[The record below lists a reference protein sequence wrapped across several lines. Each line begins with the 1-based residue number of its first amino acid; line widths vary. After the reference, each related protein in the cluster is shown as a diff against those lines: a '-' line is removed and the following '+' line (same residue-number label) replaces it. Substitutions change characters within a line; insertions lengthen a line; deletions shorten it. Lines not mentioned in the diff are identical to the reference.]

1 MRWNF
6 PESRLLSQNFRPC
19 YALRMTDRPLLP
31 LFSQPRLHSSC
42 SSRVL
47 GIERI
52 MLWNRGKKRSQRI
65 SLLCERIRG
74 PYNFFIRKAQGKSS
88 RWIRDFLSDSGR
100 ISRGEIEFRV
110 YIYTTY
116 YGRNE
121 ARDERVSAII
131 FSEKRSSRR
140 ISKGEIIFAQVFG
153 IRGGLFLVERERWP
167 ASGTHLLEHPLIIAS
182 LTRS

>member
-31 LFSQPRLHSSC
+31 LFSQPRLRSSC
-42 SSRVL
+42 SSLVL

-74 PYNFFIRKAQGKSS
+74 PYNFFIRKAQGRRVAGGSEIS
-88 RWIRDFLSDSGR
+88 YRIRD
-100 ISRGEIEFRV
+100 EFRRARSSSM
-110 YIYTTY
+110 YIYTY

-153 IRGGLFLVERERWP
+153 IRGGLFLVEREGWP

>member
-1 MRWNF
+1 
-6 PESRLLSQNFRPC
+6 
-19 YALRMTDRPLLP
+19 
-31 LFSQPRLHSSC
+31 
-42 SSRVL
+42 
-47 GIERI
+47 

-110 YIYTTY
+110 YIYTY

-121 ARDERVSAII
+121 ARDGRVSA
-131 FSEKRSSRR
+131 
-140 ISKGEIIFAQVFG
+140 
-153 IRGGLFLVERERWP
+153 REF
-167 ASGTHLLEHPLIIAS
+167 
-182 LTRS
+182 TRSV

>member
-31 LFSQPRLHSSC
+31 LFSQPRLRSSC
-42 SSRVL
+42 SSLVL

-74 PYNFFIRKAQGKSS
+74 PLIFSSEKRRVRVAGGSEISYRIRDEFRKARS
-88 RWIRDFLSDSGR
+88 
-100 ISRGEIEFRV
+100 V
-110 YIYTTY
+110 YIYTC

-153 IRGGLFLVERERWP
+153 IRGGLFLVEREGWP